1 MFYLVAAGNGYAM
14 DHAGDI
20 MYGMTVYEDNTV
32 DIDDAYD
39 IDYDAVDEEEQEY
52 LAHIAYH
59 MQQIAKLTEEHRKLN
74 EVFINEYCD
83 G

>member
-1 MFYLVAAGNGYAM
+1 
-14 DHAGDI
+14 
-20 MYGMTVYEDNTV
+20 MTVYEDNTV

-74 EVFINEYCD
+74 EVFIK
-83 G
+83 